1 MVKRRSDAERRARQ
15 CERLSRV
22 LRVMRLIAG
31 PGRWDASSL
40 ATELECSER
49 TIHRLLQTLSMAG
62 VPWYFDEKL
71 KCYRVRKGFKMPG
84 DSIITSEKGGLTPAD
99 LVATQRMAARL
110 REDLQR
116 AADTA
121 GEFYETITTL
131 LRAVTAAKESPG

>member
-1 MVKRRSDAERRARQ
+1 MAKKRTDAERRARQ

-40 ATELECSER
+40 AAELECSER

-84 DSIITSEKGGLTPAD
+84 DSTITGEKSGLTPAD

-121 GEFYETITTL
+121 SEFYDAITTML
-131 LRAVTAAKESPG
+131 KLVTKPSEP

>member
-1 MVKRRSDAERRARQ
+1 MAKKRTDAERRARQ

-40 ATELECSER
+40 AAELECSER

-84 DSIITSEKGGLTPAD
+84 DSIIIDEKAGLTPAD
-99 LVATQRMAARL
+99 LVATQRIAARL
-110 REDLQR
+110 REDLRR

-121 GEFYETITTL
+121 GEFYETITAML
-131 LRAVTAAKESPG
+131 KTATSAKDFPG

>member
-1 MVKRRSDAERRARQ
+1 MTKKRTDAERRARQ

-22 LRVMRLIAG
+22 LRVMRLIGG
-31 PGRWDASSL
+31 PGRWDATSL
-40 ATELECSER
+40 AAELECSER
-49 TIHRLLQTLSMAG
+49 TVHRLLQTLSMAG
-62 VPWYFDEKL
+62 VPWHFDEKS

-84 DSIITSEKGGLTPAD
+84 DSIITGEKSGLTPAD

-121 GEFYETITTL
+121 GEFHNAITAMLKAST
-131 LRAVTAAKESPG
+131 SPPIQQ